1 MFAGTHDHTLHLLI
15 IIIRTFMPIRYRMTA
30 EWFTLQV
37 AKFYTCSINNSKESE
52 SLVVSLYVV
61 FVHGTYHFLPH
72 FVEFFQHFSFSSA
85 STIRVRPTSPN
96 RISPLAPRTTSQWAI
111 IEDSGLW
118 SNDKSG
124 NNNDQQEC
132 RLHFF

>member
-1 MFAGTHDHTLHLLI
+1 MFTSTNDHTPHLLI
-15 IIIRTFMPIRYRMTA
+15 TTFSTFRPLRLTMNTD
-30 EWFTLQV
+30 WFTLQV
-37 AKFYTCSINNSKESE
+37 AKIYTCSLNNSEESE
-52 SLVVSLYVV
+52 TLVVCLYVV
-61 FVHGTYHFLPH
+61 FFHGTYHFSPY
-72 FVEFFQHFSFSSA
+72 FVECFQHFSFSTD
-85 STIRVRPTSPN
+85 STVRVRPTSSN
-96 RISPLAPRTTSQWAI
+96 RIPPLALRTTSQWAI